1 MSSEIDLRWKM
12 IRISEELHEEL
23 AKIGHYG
30 DSMGDII
37 KRLLDDYYKDKVKG
51 KESKK

>member
-12 IRISEELHEEL
+12 ISISEELHEEL

-37 KRLLDDYYKDKVKG
+37 KKLLDHYSKDK
-51 KESKK
+51 SKK

>member
-37 KRLLDDYYKDKVKG
+37 KMLLDHYNKDK
-51 KESKK
+51 SKK

>member
-1 MSSEIDLRWKM
+1 MSSTIDLKWKM

-23 AKIGHYG
+23 SKIGHYG

-37 KRLLDDYYKDKVKG
+37 NRLLECYKSN
-51 KESKK
+51 ETKK

>member
-12 IRISEELHEEL
+12 IRISEELHREL
-23 AKIGHYG
+23 TKIGHYG

-37 KRLLDDYYKDKVKG
+37 KRLLDDYYKDKGKG

>member
-1 MSSEIDLRWKM
+1 M

-23 AKIGHYG
+23 SKIGHYG

-37 KRLLDDYYKDKVKG
+37 KRLVEYYKDKS
-51 KESKK
+51 KETKK

>member
-1 MSSEIDLRWKM
+1 MSSTIDLKWKM

-23 AKIGHYG
+23 SKIGHYG

-37 KRLLDDYYKDKVKG
+37 KRLLEYYKSN
-51 KESKK
+51 ETKK

>member
-30 DSMGDII
+30 DSMGDIV
-37 KRLLDDYYKDKVKG
+37 KRLLDHYNKDK
-51 KESKK
+51 SKK

>member
-1 MSSEIDLRWKM
+1 MSSSIDLEWKM
-12 IRISEELHEEL
+12 IRISKELHEEL

-37 KRLLDDYYKDKVKG
+37 KRLLEDYKKVH
-51 KESKK
+51 KK

>member
-1 MSSEIDLRWKM
+1 MSSSIDLRWKM

-23 AKIGHYG
+23 SKIGHYG

-37 KRLLDDYYKDKVKG
+37 KRLVDHYNKDKSKD
-51 KESKK
+51 SKK

>member
-1 MSSEIDLRWKM
+1 LPGIDLELKM
-12 IRISEELHEEL
+12 IRISKELHEEP
-23 AKIGHYG
+23 AQIGHHD

-37 KRLLDDYYKDKVKG
+37 KRLENYYKKDKG

>member
-1 MSSEIDLRWKM
+1 MSSSIDLKWKM

-23 AKIGHYG
+23 SNIGHYG

-37 KRLLDDYYKDKVKG
+37 KRLLEDYKA
-51 KESKK
+51 KERKK